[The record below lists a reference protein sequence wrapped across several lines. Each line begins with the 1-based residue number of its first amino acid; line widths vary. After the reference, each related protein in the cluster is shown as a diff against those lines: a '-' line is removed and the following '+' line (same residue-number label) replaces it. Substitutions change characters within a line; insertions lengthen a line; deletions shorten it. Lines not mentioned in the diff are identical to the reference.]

1 MENKNNDVRLDIP
14 YWFKRINNSSIY
26 GTKPITQ
33 KNVEEE
39 YCSLY
44 RNLKESLDI
53 IHNIEASKHVEEG
66 KISLEKLERI
76 IAGMRLAID
85 SHEKMIKDVKRPE
98 DVIL

>member
-1 MENKNNDVRLDIP
+1 MENKNNDIRLDIP

-26 GTKPITQ
+26 GIKPITQ

-53 IHNIEASKHVEEG
+53 IHNIEATEDISKG
-66 KISLEKLERI
+66 RISLEKLERI
-76 IAGMRLAID
+76 IAGMRMAID
-85 SHEKMIKDVKRPE
+85 SHEKMIKNVKRPE
-98 DVIL
+98 DVII